1 MINSFL
7 VYTSENN
14 NPKNPLHKTV
24 DLSSSTNTYLDVE
37 MIRIFE
43 KSIEEDCPYLIQLD
57 NSDWSEW
64 VKRRRQ
70 YWEEEKR
77 VSVTYHNLSRS
88 IYVVPMR

>member
-14 NPKNPLHKTV
+14 NAKKSIHKTI

-37 MIRIFE
+37 MIKIFE
-43 KSIEEDCPYLIQLD
+43 KSIAEDCPYLIQLD
-57 NSDWSEW
+57 NCDWSDWI
-64 VKRRRQ
+64 KRRRQ

-77 VSVTYHNLSRS
+77 VSVTYHYLTRCV
-88 IYVVPMR
+88 YVVPMR

>member
-37 MIRIFE
+37 MIGIFE